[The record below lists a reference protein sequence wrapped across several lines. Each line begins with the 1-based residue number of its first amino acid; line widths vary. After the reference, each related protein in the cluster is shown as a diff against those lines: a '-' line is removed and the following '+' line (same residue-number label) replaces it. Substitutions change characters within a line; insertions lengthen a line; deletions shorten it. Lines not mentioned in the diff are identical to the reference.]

1 MKEILYSQIA
11 NQKWELARRE
21 RFLLISII
29 YQYYL
34 MDRSLNLDDI
44 FTKFDLDE
52 REFRIMKML
61 VSNEEKLISALESL
75 LSETW
80 SWTNI
85 KPLIRAILMVSAN
98 EILIGIKNIVIS
110 EAVEISKSLL
120 DQKEVNFVNAL
131 LDNFA
136 KKINK

>member
-34 MDRSLNLDDI
+34 MDKSLNLDDI
-44 FTKFDLDE
+44 FTRFDLDE
-52 REFRIMKML
+52 REFRIMKMI
-61 VSNEEKLISALESL
+61 VSNEEKLIPALESL

-80 SWTNI
+80 IWTNI
-85 KPLIRAILMVSAN
+85 KPLIRAILIVSAN